1 MKDHNVAWMK
11 YEVSIMSDGLID
23 RRNQT
28 LIKFL
33 VNCLIGTMFMESINA
48 SSFMKIGEKTFE
60 LLDNL
65 VGRIGEKNV
74 VQVITNNGSNY
85 VFASEI
91 LFNEVL

>member
-1 MKDHNVAWMK
+1 MK

-85 VFASEI
+85 IFASEI

>member
-1 MKDHNVAWMK
+1 MK

-65 VGRIGEKNV
+65 VGCIREKNV
-74 VQVITNNGSNY
+74 VQVITDNGSNY

>member
-1 MKDHNVAWMK
+1 
-11 YEVSIMSDGLID
+11 
-23 RRNQT
+23 
-28 LIKFL
+28 
-33 VNCLIGTMFMESINA
+33 MESINA

-85 VFASEI
+85 IFASEI

>member
-1 MKDHNVAWMK
+1 MK

-48 SSFMKIGEKTFE
+48 SSFMKIGEK
-60 LLDNL
+60 
-65 VGRIGEKNV
+65 NV

-85 VFASEI
+85 IFASEI

>member
-1 MKDHNVAWMK
+1 MKF
-11 YEVSIMSDGLID
+11 EVSIMSDGLID

-28 LIKFL
+28 LI
-33 VNCLIGTMFMESINA
+33 NCLIGTMFMESINA
-48 SSFMKIGEKTFE
+48 SSFMKIGKKTFE

-85 VFASEI
+85 IFASEI

>member
-1 MKDHNVAWMK
+1 MK

-48 SSFMKIGEKTFE
+48 SSFMKIGKKTFE

-65 VGRIGEKNV
+65 VGCIREKNV
-74 VQVITNNGSNY
+74 VQVITDNGSNY
-85 VFASEI
+85 VLVGKI
-91 LFNEVL
+91 LFDEV

>member
-48 SSFMKIGEKTFE
+48 SSFMKIGEK
-60 LLDNL
+60 
-65 VGRIGEKNV
+65 NV

-85 VFASEI
+85 IFASEI